1 MKKIILAVLAAACV
15 YGMLQYHFIL
25 TDNSLKVLK
34 KTDMTFDDTFIDARG
49 EKRASL
55 YLNPALIKAGIRD
68 AFKNDGLTIS
78 K

>member
-1 MKKIILAVLAAACV
+1 
-15 YGMLQYHFIL
+15 
-25 TDNSLKVLK
+25 LK

-68 AFKNDGLTIS
+68 VFKNDGLTIS

>member
-1 MKKIILAVLAAACV
+1 MKKIIGVILAAGCV
-15 YGMLQYHFIL
+15 YGALHYHFIL
-25 TDNSLKVLK
+25 TDNSLKILK
-34 KTDMTFDDTFIDARG
+34 KTDTTLAYTFIDARG

-68 AFKNDGLTIS
+68 TFKDDGLTIS